1 MKAISFFG
9 VVFALAKRWGKTAM
23 WVIIF
28 RTDTLASMPHRD

>member
-1 MKAISFFG
+1 MKAISFFE

-28 RTDTLASMPHRD
+28 QD